1 MDVFVSDTSKDMENI
16 QKLQQL
22 IQPAMQNGAS
32 LLEAAEVLTND
43 NFNIIK
49 QKLKEMQ
56 DRQQQMMEQQQQA
69 EQEQAVQL
77 QQMQNE
83 QREQELMLEEAKME
97 LERYRIDAD
106 NQTKIA
112 VAEISAYRG
121 TEEKDANNNGIPDP
135 MEIAKDATQQRKIAS
150 DEYTKRY
157 EARQKKEIE
166 DKKIDLEKQR
176 MKHEMELQK
185 QKDEEAYRREQL
197 KAKTAI
203 KNKTTG
209 ER

>member
-1 MDVFVSDTSKDMENI
+1 MSV
-16 QKLQQL
+16 
-22 IQPAMQNGAS
+22 
-32 LLEAAEVLTND
+32 LEAAEVLTND

-49 QKLKEMQ
+49 QKLKESQ
-56 DRQQQMMEQQQQA
+56 QRQEQMMQQQQEA
-69 EQEQAVQL
+69 EQQQAVQL

-83 QREQELMLEEAKME
+83 QAQQQLMLEEAKME

-121 TEEKDANNNGIPDP
+121 SEEKDANNNGIPDP

-166 DKKIDLEKQR
+166 DKKIELEREK
-176 MKHEMELQK
+176 MKHEMALQK
-185 QKDEEAYRREQL
+185 
-197 KAKTAI
+197 
-203 KNKTTG
+203 
-209 ER
+209 

>member
-56 DRQQQMMEQQQQA
+56 ERQEQAMQQQQQA

-97 LERYRIDAD
+97 LERYKIDAD

-135 MEIAKDATQQRKIAS
+135 FELGKQALEQQKIQS
-150 DEYTKRY
+150 ETYTKRY
-157 EARQKKEIE
+157 EQRQKKEIE
-166 DKKIDLEKQR
+166 DKKIQLERDR
-176 MKHEMELQK
+176 MKHETELQR
-185 QKDEEAYRREQL
+185 QKDEAALQREKI
-197 KAKTAI
+197 KAATARA
-203 KNKTTG
+203 NKVAG
-209 ER
+209 EK

>member
-1 MDVFVSDTSKDMENI
+1 
-16 QKLQQL
+16 
-22 IQPAMQNGAS
+22 MQNGAS

-56 DRQQQMMEQQQQA
+56 ERQEQA
-69 EQEQAVQL
+69 EQQAQQAQQEQAIQL

-97 LERYRIDAD
+97 LERYKIDAD

-121 TEEKDANNNGIPDP
+121 TEEKDVDANGLSDP
-135 MEIAKDATQQRKIAS
+135 VEIGKQALEQQKLSA
-150 DEYTKRY
+150 EQYTKRY
-157 EARQKKEIE
+157 EQRQKKEIE
-166 DKKIDLEKQR
+166 DKKIQLEKDR
-176 MKHEMELQK
+176 MKHEMALQK
-185 QKDEEAYRREQL
+185 
-197 KAKTAI
+197 
-203 KNKTTG
+203 
-209 ER
+209 

>member
-1 MDVFVSDTSKDMENI
+1 
-16 QKLQQL
+16 
-22 IQPAMQNGAS
+22 MQNGAS

-56 DRQQQMMEQQQQA
+56 ERQEQQMQQQQQA
-69 EQEQAVQL
+69 EQEQAMQL

-97 LERYRIDAD
+97 LERYKIDAD

-121 TEEKDANNNGIPDP
+121 SEEKDANMNGIPDP

-157 EARQKKEIE
+157 EARQKREIE
-166 DKKIDLEKQR
+166 DKKIQLEEKR

-185 QKDEEAYRREQL
+185 QKDDAAMEREKI
-197 KAKTAI
+197 KARTAL
-203 KNKTTG
+203 KNKTSSG
-209 ER
+209 K

>member
-1 MDVFVSDTSKDMENI
+1 
-16 QKLQQL
+16 
-22 IQPAMQNGAS
+22 MQNGAS

-49 QKLKEMQ
+49 QKLQEMQ
-56 DRQQQMMEQQQQA
+56 IRQEQMQQQA
-69 EQEQAVQL
+69 QEAEQQQAVQL

-83 QREQELMLEEAKME
+83 QREQELMLEEAKMD
-97 LERYRIDAD
+97 LERYKIDAD

-121 TEEKDANNNGIPDP
+121 TEEKDANMNGIPDP

-150 DEYTKRY
+150 DEYVKRY

-166 DKKIDLEKQR
+166 DKKI
-176 MKHEMELQK
+176 
-185 QKDEEAYRREQL
+185 
-197 KAKTAI
+197 
-203 KNKTTG
+203 
-209 ER
+209 